1 MADAGVN
8 NTATQIRELAPQE
21 VQTPAQLVVEASALR
36 YESRELHRDAIDVH
50 QTMRRHQLDER
61 TTQTAQR
68 APSQLLK
75 ELSQDWGLS
84 WALIARLTGVSA
96 TAVRKWRR
104 GEPMAPDN
112 RRSVARLVAFLEIC
126 ESCSSPIQEPAT
138 WLEMP
143 LSNEATITPA
153 DLFLAGKESLLLD
166 LISEQVTPHA
176 ALDRFDPDWR
186 ESYGACSD
194 FEVVESRDGLPTIAE
209 RR

>member
-1 MADAGVN
+1 MPEPSN
-8 NTATQIRELAPQE
+8 NTATQIREPAPHE
-21 VQTPAQLVVEASALR
+21 VQTPAQLIVEASVLR
-36 YESRELHRDAIDVH
+36 YESGELHRDATNVH
-50 QTMRRHQLDER
+50 QRIRRHAIDER
-61 TTQTAQR
+61 TAQAAKR
-68 APSQLLK
+68 APGQLLK

-104 GEPMAPDN
+104 GEPMLPDN

-126 ESCSSPIQEPAT
+126 ESCSSPIQEPAS

-143 LSNEATITPA
+143 LSGEATITPA

-166 LISEQVTPHA
+166 LVSEQVTPQT
-176 ALDRFDPDWR
+176 ALDRFDPSWR
-186 ESYGACSD
+186 ESHGMNSN
-194 FEVVESRDGLPTIAE
+194 FEVVESPDGLPTIAE